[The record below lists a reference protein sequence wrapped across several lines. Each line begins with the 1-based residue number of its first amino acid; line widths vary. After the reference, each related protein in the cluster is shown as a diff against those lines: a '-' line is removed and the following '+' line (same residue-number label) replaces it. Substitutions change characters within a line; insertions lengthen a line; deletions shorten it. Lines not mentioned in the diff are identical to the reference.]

1 MAPGQLPQPGNLN
14 CRKDRQRCYFQQGP
28 KVAFNSEKQLTDV
41 SLFAARKLYVVFLEL
56 FLYSTQHVGSV
67 SSCEFVNLFQHLPE
81 LNMNYGIAKSAL
93 CSFFYMRRKCM
104 ILWSKRNI
112 YMLAVG
118 KMHSAGIEPQKK
130 YFPLDLHLYCLQT
143 WETSGLSR
151 FTWYTWFFS
160 VPLLTMLAKILLSKT
175 LLTKLLLA

>member
-14 CRKDRQRCYFQQGP
+14 CRKDRQRRYFQQDP

-81 LNMNYGIAKSAL
+81 LNMSYGIAKSAL
-93 CSFFYMRRKCM
+93 CSFFLHEKKMHDFMVRKKHLHAC
-104 ILWSKRNI
+104 S
-112 YMLAVG
+112 G
-118 KMHSAGIEPQKK
+118 KMQSVGIEPQEKI
-130 YFPLDLHLYCLQT
+130 FPPNPASLLPSNLGNFWAVKLYLVHMVFLCT
-143 WETSGLSR
+143 FINYVS
-151 FTWYTWFFS
+151 
-160 VPLLTMLAKILLSKT
+160 
-175 LLTKLLLA
+175 

>member
-14 CRKDRQRCYFQQGP
+14 CRKDRQRHYFQQGP

-41 SLFAARKLYVVFLEL
+41 SLSVARKLYVVFLEL

-93 CSFFYMRRKCM
+93 CSFFYTRRKCT

-118 KMHSAGIEPQKK
+118 KCSQLGLNPRKK
-130 YFPLDLHLYCLQT
+130 YFPLILLLYRLQT
-143 WETSGLSR
+143 LETSGLSS
-151 FTWYTWFFS
+151 FTWYTWFS
-160 VPLLTMLAKILLSKT
+160 PVPLLIIR
-175 LLTKLLLA
+175 

>member
-14 CRKDRQRCYFQQGP
+14 CRKDRQRRYFQQGP

-41 SLFAARKLYVVFLEL
+41 SLLAARKLYVVFLEL

-93 CSFFYMRRKCM
+93 CSFFYTRRKCM

-118 KMHSAGIEPQKK
+118 KCSQ
-130 YFPLDLHLYCLQT
+130 L
-143 WETSGLSR
+143 GLSPR
-151 FTWYTWFFS
+151 K
-160 VPLLTMLAKILLSKT
+160 KILPPNPAF
-175 LLTKLLLA
+175 LLPSNFGNFWAVEFYLVHVVFLCIFINYFS

>member
-14 CRKDRQRCYFQQGP
+14 CRKDRQRHYFQQGP

-41 SLFAARKLYVVFLEL
+41 SLSVARKLYVVFLEL

-93 CSFFYMRRKCM
+93 CSFFYMRRKCT

-118 KMHSAGIEPQKK
+118 KCSQLGLNPRKK
-130 YFPLDLHLYCLQT
+130 YFPLILLLYRLQT
-143 WETSGLSR
+143 LETSGLSS
-151 FTWYTWFFS
+151 FTWYTRFS
-160 VPLLTMLAKILLSKT
+160 PVPLLIIR
-175 LLTKLLLA
+175 